1 MKRVKEGVMSMAVI
15 VMLGGWGMKAEAKD
29 VASLLQAADSVFA
42 LKEWERA
49 ASLYE
54 AVTEQDSANGNGWY
68 GLAVASHYAGD
79 WERALEAYE
88 KAAQHGR
95 SPLISQYNMACIY
108 SVRKDTSKAIE
119 MLYRV
124 IDGGYPTANYLKNDS
139 DLAAVRAHKEYEQL
153 LHRADSAMSPCEYN
167 PQCRVFDFWVGDWEV
182 RTTSGGVAGHN
193 RIEKTL
199 DGCLLIENWE
209 SVSGGTGKSV
219 NYYDP
224 SVGKWVQNWVDSR
237 GNVIHYVGGMEEGSM
252 KFEGYNYAPDGSRE
266 RSRMSFTPMEEGK
279 VRQLIEQSTDEGK
292 SWYIWFEGIYSP
304 VKK

>member
-1 MKRVKEGVMSMAVI
+1 MKRVKEGVTSMAVI

-54 AVTEQDSANGNGWY
+54 AITEQDSGNGSGWY
-68 GLAVASHYAGD
+68 GLAVASHYAGY
-79 WERALEAYE
+79 WERALKAYE
-88 KAAQHGR
+88 EAARHGR
-95 SPLISQYNMACIY
+95 FPLISQYNMACIY
-108 SVRKDTSKAIE
+108 SLMKDTSKAIE
-119 MLYRV
+119 MLNRV
-124 IDGGYPTANYLKNDS
+124 IDGGYPTVKYLKNDS

-153 LHRADSAMSPCEYN
+153 LHRADSAMGPCEYN
-167 PQCRVFDFWVGDWEV
+167 PQCRVLDFWAGDWEV
-182 RTTSGGVAGHN
+182 RTTNGGVAGHN

-199 DGCLLIENWE
+199 NGCLLIENWE
-209 SVSGGTGKSV
+209 SSSGGTGKSI

-252 KFEGYNYAPDGSRE
+252 KFEGYNYAPDGSKE
-266 RSRMSFTPMEEGK
+266 RSRMTFTPLGEGK
-279 VRQLIEQSTDEGK
+279 VRQFIEQSTDEGE
-292 SWYIWFEGIYSP
+292 SWYVWFEGIYTP
-304 VKK
+304 VRK